1 MMHSKYPMSRRTLM
15 AGAAAATTLAAFMP
29 RALAENRRIKKAVK
43 FGMVKLDGSVKDK
56 FALVKKLGFDGIEL
70 DAPSGL
76 DKAEVVAARDEVG
89 LPIHGVVDSVHW
101 RKTLSDANPDVR
113 AEGVKGL
120 ETALR
125 DCKAYGGSTVLLV
138 PATVHK
144 GVSYKQAYERS
155 QTEIRKV
162 LPLAE
167 ELEITIAMENV
178 WNNFLLSPLEAA
190 RYLDELE
197 SPWVGWYLDI
207 GNIVRYG
214 WPQHWIEALG
224 KRIKKIDIKD
234 FSRKKSKNEGLWKG
248 FGAKIGDGDGDWAE
262 VNKALAAIDWRGWG
276 TAEVSGGGAERLAEI
291 AKRMDDVY
299 AR

>member
-1 MMHSKYPMSRRTLM
+1 MDLTRRTMLASTAAM
-15 AGAAAATTLAAFMP
+15 GALATFMP
-29 RALAENRRIKKAVK
+29 RALAENNRIKKAVK
-43 FGMVKLDGSVKDK
+43 FHMVKLKGSIKDK

-70 DAPSGL
+70 NAPSGL
-76 DKAEVVAARDEVG
+76 DRSEVLAARDEVD

-101 RKTLSDANPDVR
+101 SKTLSDPSPDIR
-113 AEGVKGL
+113 AEGRKGL

-138 PATVHK
+138 PAVVK
-144 GVSYKQAYERS
+144 RDVSYAQAYERS
-155 QTEIRKV
+155 QAEIRKV
-162 LPLAE
+162 LPMAA
-167 ELEITIAMENV
+167 ELEITIAIENV

-224 KRIKKIDIKD
+224 KRIKKLDIKD
-234 FSRKKSKNEGLWKG
+234 FSRKKSNDEGLWKG
-248 FGAKIGDGDGDWAE
+248 FRTKIGEGDGDWGA
-262 VNKALAAIDWRGWG
+262 VNEALAAIGWEGWG
-276 TAEVSGGGAERLAEI
+276 TAEVGGGGEERLAEI
-291 AKRMDDVY
+291 ARRMDDVY

>member
-1 MMHSKYPMSRRTLM
+1 MKQNEMTRRTLM
-15 AGAAAATTLAAFMP
+15 AGAAAAGAMAAFMP
-29 RALAENRRIKKAVK
+29 RAFAENARIKKAVK
-43 FGMVKLDGSVKDK
+43 FGMVGIKGTVKEK

-76 DKAEVVAARDEVG
+76 DKAEVCAARDEVG

-101 RKTLSDANPDVR
+101 RKTLSDPNPDVR
-113 AEGVKGL
+113 AEGRKGL
-120 ETALR
+120 ETAIR
-125 DCKAYGGSTVLLV
+125 DAKTYGGSTVLLV
-138 PATVHK
+138 PAVVNR
-144 GVSYKQAYERS
+144 GVSYKDAYERS
-155 QTEIRKV
+155 QAEIKKV
-162 LPLAE
+162 LPLAAE
-167 ELEITIAMENV
+167 NQITIAIENV

-197 SPWVGWYLDI
+197 SEWVGWYLDI

-224 KRIKKIDIKD
+224 KRIKKLDIKD
-234 FSRKKSKNEGLWKG
+234 FSKKLSNQEGLGKG
-248 FGAKIGDGDGDWAE
+248 FRTKIGDGDGDWGE
-262 VNKALAAIDWRGWG
+262 VNKALAKIDWRGWG
-276 TAEVSGGGAERLAEI
+276 TAEVGGGGEERLAEI

>member
-1 MMHSKYPMSRRTLM
+1 MTRRTLM
-15 AGAAAATTLAAFMP
+15 AGAAAVGAMAAFMP
-29 RALAENRRIKKAVK
+29 RAVAKNPSMKKAVK
-43 FGMVKLDGSVKDK
+43 FGMVGIKGTVKEK
-56 FALVKKLGFDGIEL
+56 FALVKKLGFDGVEL
-70 DAPSGL
+70 DAPSNL
-76 DKAEVVAARDEVG
+76 DKAEVIAARDEVG

-101 RKTLSDANPDVR
+101 HKTLSHPNPDVR
-113 AEGVKGL
+113 VEGRKGL
-120 ETALR
+120 ETAIR
-125 DCKAYGGSTVLLV
+125 DAKAYGGSTVLLV
-138 PATVHK
+138 PAVVNK
-144 GVSYKQAYERS
+144 GVSYKAAYERS
-155 QTEIRKV
+155 QAEIRKV
-162 LPLAE
+162 LPLAAE
-167 ELEITIAMENV
+167 SQITIAMENV

-234 FSRKKSKNEGLWKG
+234 FSRKKSNEEGLGKG
-248 FGAKIGDGDGDWAE
+248 FRTKIGDGDGDWAE
-262 VNKALAAIDWRGWG
+262 VNKALAAIGWSGWG
-276 TAEVSGGGAERLAEI
+276 TAEVGGGGEERLTEI